1 MSPITR
7 PRLDEVLVFES
18 ADAFRDWMEANHD
31 AATEAW
37 IGYYRNGVPKQSQ
50 SYADAVDV
58 ALCYGWIDGVA
69 YRIDDEVTANRFTPR
84 RPGSNW
90 SAVNIDKVERLKRE
104 GRMRPAGL
112 AAYEGRHASA
122 DARAA
127 RARRPPDLPDAMRA
141 TLDAD
146 PAARAYWEA
155 QTPSYRRTAA
165 DWVVSAKREETRQRR
180 LRQLI
185 ADCAAERPIRLLAH
199 DREPSTGS

>member
-7 PRLDEVLVFES
+7 PGRDAVLVFES

-31 AATEAW
+31 TATAAW
-37 IGYYRNGVPKQSQ
+37 IGYYRKGVPKRSQ
-50 SYADAVDV
+50 SYPDAVDV

-69 YRIDDEVTANRFTPR
+69 YRVDQEVTANRFTPR

-90 SAVNIDKVERLKRE
+90 STVNIDRVERLKRD

-122 DARAA
+122 EARAA
-127 RARRPPDLPDAMRA
+127 HARRPADLPDAMRA

-146 PAARAYWEA
+146 PNARAYWEA

-180 LRQLI
+180 LGQLI
-185 ADCAAERPIRLLAH
+185 ADCAAQRRIRLLAG
-199 DREPSTGS
+199 R